1 MKTKELMFKILNG
14 MSLGIVAT
22 LIPSA
27 ILGEIAKSLNLMNL
41 LNLTKISTSLL
52 PFAIGTGV
60 SYQLSFTPLES
71 ICVSV
76 ATFIGSGVVS
86 FTNGSIV
93 LTGTGDV
100 VNAGVTAFIASL
112 AIYFFRQKVKSL
124 SMVAL
129 PIIISIA
136 VGWIGLTLLP
146 LISKINGGIGMAIEE
161 IVKMQP
167 LLTGGI
173 IAIIFSI
180 LIISPFSTVGIA
192 LAVNLSGI
200 AAGAANLGVCAAAFG
215 LALAGFKVNPIGITL
230 VPVLGS
236 AKIQMANFV
245 KNPLIIIPIITNAF
259 ILGVLGAF
267 FNIKGTAFSAGF
279 GISGLIGPINAL
291 NHMSWD
297 LKNIIIV
304 FVLFIV
310 LPIFFGYI
318 CNFIFIN
325 KLVLIKE
332 EDYKISI

>member
-1 MKTKELMFKILNG
+1 MKIKELMFKILNG

-27 ILGEIAKSLNLMNL
+27 ILGEIAKSLNLASI
-41 LNLTKISTSLL
+41 LNLTRISTSLL

-76 ATFIGSGVVS
+76 ANFIGSGVVS
-86 FTNGSIV
+86 FVNGNIV

-112 AIYFFRQKVKSL
+112 AIYLFRDKVKGL

-129 PIIISIA
+129 PILISTA
-136 VGWIGLTLLP
+136 VGWIALNLLP
-146 LISKINGGIGMAIEE
+146 YVSKVNGAIG
-161 IVKMQP
+161 
-167 LLTGGI
+167 L
-173 IAIIFSI
+173 
-180 LIISPFSTVGIA
+180 TVGIA
-192 LAVNLSGI
+192 LA
-200 AAGAANLGVCAAAFG
+200 G
-215 LALAGFKVNPIGITL
+215 LKVNPIGITL

-245 KNPLIIIPIITNAF
+245 KNPLIIVPIIINAF
-259 ILGVLGAF
+259 TLGVLGAL
-267 FNIKGTAFSAGF
+267 FNIKGTTFSAGF

-291 NHMSWD
+291 NHLSWN
-297 LKNIIIV
+297 LKNIVLV
-304 FVLFIV
+304 FTLFII
-310 LPIFFGYI
+310 LPIVFGYI

-332 EDYKISI
+332 EDYKVTI

>member
-1 MKTKELMFKILNG
+1 MKIKELMFKILNG

-27 ILGEIAKSLNLMNL
+27 ILGEIAKSLNLASI
-41 LNLTKISTSLL
+41 LNLTRISTSLL

-86 FTNGSIV
+86 FVNGNIV

-112 AIYFFRQKVKSL
+112 AIYLFRDKVKGL

-129 PIIISIA
+129 PIIISTA
-136 VGWIGLTLLP
+136 VGWIGLNLLP
-146 LISKINGGIGMAIEE
+146 YVSKVNGVIGLTIEE
-161 IVKMQP
+161 VVKMQP

-215 LALAGFKVNPIGITL
+215 LALAGLKVNPIGITL

-245 KNPLIIIPIITNAF
+245 KNPLIIVPIVINAF
-259 ILGVLGAF
+259 TLGVLGAL

-291 NHMSWD
+291 NHLSWN
-297 LKNIIIV
+297 LKNIVLV
-304 FVLFIV
+304 FTLFII
-310 LPIFFGYI
+310 LPIIFGYI

-332 EDYKISI
+332 EDYKVTI

>member
-1 MKTKELMFKILNG
+1 MRLKELIFKILNG

-27 ILGEIAKSLNLMNL
+27 ILGEIAKSLNLISI
-41 LNLTKISTSLL
+41 LNLTRISTSLL

-76 ATFIGSGVVS
+76 ATFIGSGIVS
-86 FTNGSIV
+86 FVNGNIV
-93 LTGTGDV
+93 LSGTGDV
-100 VNAGVTAFIASL
+100 VNAGVTSLIASL
-112 AIYFFRQKVKSL
+112 AIYFFRDKVKGL

-129 PIIISIA
+129 PVVISIA

-146 LISKINGGIGMAIEE
+146 LVSKVNGAIGTTIEE
-161 IVKMQP
+161 VVKMQP

-173 IAIIFSI
+173 IAVIFSI

-245 KNPLIIIPIITNAF
+245 KNPLIIVPIVTNAF
-259 ILGVLGAF
+259 LLGVLGAA
-267 FNIKGTAFSAGF
+267 FNIEGTAFSAGF

-297 LKNIIIV
+297 FKNITIV
-304 FVLFIV
+304 FVLFVV
-310 LPIFFGYI
+310 LPIIFSYI
-318 CNFIFIN
+318 FNFIFIN

-332 EDYKISI
+332 EDYKVSI

>member
-1 MKTKELMFKILNG
+1 MRLKELIFKILNG

-27 ILGEIAKSLNLMNL
+27 ILGEIAKSLNLISI
-41 LNLTKISTSLL
+41 LNLTRISTSLL

-76 ATFIGSGVVS
+76 ATFIGSGIVS
-86 FTNGSIV
+86 FVNGNIV
-93 LTGTGDV
+93 LSGTGDV
-100 VNAGVTAFIASL
+100 VNAGVTSLIASL
-112 AIYFFRQKVKSL
+112 AIYFFRDKVKGL

-129 PIIISIA
+129 PVVISIA

-146 LISKINGGIGMAIEE
+146 LVSKVNGAIGTTIEE
-161 IVKMQP
+161 VVKMQP

-173 IAIIFSI
+173 IAVIFSI

-200 AAGAANLGVCAAAFG
+200 AAGTANLGVCAAAFG
-215 LALAGFKVNPIGITL
+215 LALAGLKVNPIGITL

-245 KNPLIIIPIITNAF
+245 KNPLIIVPIVTNAF
-259 ILGVLGAF
+259 LLGVLGAA
-267 FNIKGTAFSAGF
+267 FNIEGTAFSAGF

-297 LKNIIIV
+297 FKNITIV
-304 FVLFIV
+304 FVLFVV
-310 LPIFFGYI
+310 LPIIFSYI
-318 CNFIFIN
+318 FNFIFIN

-332 EDYKISI
+332 EDYKVSI

>member
-1 MKTKELMFKILNG
+1 MKIKELMFKILNG

-27 ILGEIAKSLNLMNL
+27 ILGEIAKSLNLASI
-41 LNLTKISTSLL
+41 LNLTRISTSLL

-76 ATFIGSGVVS
+76 ANFIGSGVVS
-86 FTNGSIV
+86 FVNGNIV

-112 AIYFFRQKVKSL
+112 AIYLFRDKVKGL

-129 PIIISIA
+129 PILISTA
-136 VGWIGLTLLP
+136 VGWIGLNLLP
-146 LISKINGGIGMAIEE
+146 YVSKVNGAIG
-161 IVKMQP
+161 
-167 LLTGGI
+167 L
-173 IAIIFSI
+173 
-180 LIISPFSTVGIA
+180 TVGIA
-192 LAVNLSGI
+192 LA
-200 AAGAANLGVCAAAFG
+200 G
-215 LALAGFKVNPIGITL
+215 LKVNPIGITL

-245 KNPLIIIPIITNAF
+245 KNPLIIVPIIINAF
-259 ILGVLGAF
+259 TLGVLGAL
-267 FNIKGTAFSAGF
+267 FNIKGTTFSAGF

-291 NHMSWD
+291 NHLSWN
-297 LKNIIIV
+297 LKNIVLV
-304 FVLFIV
+304 FTLFII
-310 LPIFFGYI
+310 LPIVFGYI

-332 EDYKISI
+332 EDYKVTI

>member
-1 MKTKELMFKILNG
+1 MKIKELMFKILNG
-14 MSLGIVAT
+14 MSLGIVTT

-27 ILGEIAKSLNLMNL
+27 VLGEIAKALNLTTI
-41 LNLTKISTSLL
+41 LNLTKVSTSLL

-60 SYQLSFTPLES
+60 SYQLNFSPLES

-86 FTNGSIV
+86 FVNGNII

-112 AIYFFRQKVKSL
+112 VIYLFRNRVKGFNMIAI
-124 SMVAL
+124 
-129 PIIISIA
+129 PILVSIA
-136 VGWIGLTLLP
+136 VGWIGLNTLP
-146 LISKINGGIGMAIEE
+146 VVSKVNGAIGLTIEE

-167 LLTGGI
+167 LLTGGL

-192 LAVNLSGI
+192 LAVNLGGI
-200 AAGAANLGVCAAAFG
+200 AAGSANLGICAAAFG
-215 LALAGFKVNPIGITL
+215 LALAGSKVNPIGVTL
-230 VPVLGS
+230 IPILGS
-236 AKIQMANFV
+236 AKIQMSNFV
-245 KNPLIIIPIITNAF
+245 KNPLIIVPIVINAF
-259 ILGVLGAF
+259 TLGVLGAL

-291 NHMSWD
+291 NNMSWNFS
-297 LKNIIIV
+297 NIILV
-304 FVLFIV
+304 FALFIF
-310 LPIFFGYI
+310 LPILFSYI

-325 KLVLIKE
+325 KLVLITE
-332 EDYKISI
+332 EDYKVSI

>member
-1 MKTKELMFKILNG
+1 MRLKELIFKILNG

-27 ILGEIAKSLNLMNL
+27 ILGEIAKSLNLISI
-41 LNLTKISTSLL
+41 LNLTRISTSLL

-76 ATFIGSGVVS
+76 ATFIGSGIVS
-86 FTNGSIV
+86 FVNGNIV
-93 LTGTGDV
+93 LSGTGDV
-100 VNAGVTAFIASL
+100 VNAGVTSLIASL
-112 AIYFFRQKVKSL
+112 AIYFFRDKVKGL

-129 PIIISIA
+129 PVVISIA

-146 LISKINGGIGMAIEE
+146 LVSKVNGAIGTTIEE
-161 IVKMQP
+161 VVKMQP

-173 IAIIFSI
+173 IAVIFSI

-192 LAVNLSGI
+192 LAVNLSGV

-245 KNPLIIIPIITNAF
+245 KNPLIIVPIVTNAF
-259 ILGVLGAF
+259 LLGVLGAA
-267 FNIKGTAFSAGF
+267 FNIEGTAFSAGF

-297 LKNIIIV
+297 FKNITIV
-304 FVLFIV
+304 FVLFVV
-310 LPIFFGYI
+310 LPIIFSYI

-332 EDYKISI
+332 EDYKVSI

>member
-1 MKTKELMFKILNG
+1 MKIKELMFKILNS

-27 ILGEIAKSLNLMNL
+27 ILGEIAKSLNLASI
-41 LNLTKISTSLL
+41 LNLTRISTSLL

-76 ATFIGSGVVS
+76 ANFIGSGVVS
-86 FTNGSIV
+86 FVNGNIV

-100 VNAGVTAFIASL
+100 VNAGVTAFIESL
-112 AIYFFRQKVKSL
+112 AIYLFRDKVKGL

-129 PIIISIA
+129 PILISTA
-136 VGWIGLTLLP
+136 VGWIGLNLLP
-146 LISKINGGIGMAIEE
+146 YVSKVNGAIG
-161 IVKMQP
+161 
-167 LLTGGI
+167 L
-173 IAIIFSI
+173 
-180 LIISPFSTVGIA
+180 TVGIA
-192 LAVNLSGI
+192 LA
-200 AAGAANLGVCAAAFG
+200 G
-215 LALAGFKVNPIGITL
+215 LKVNPIGITL

-245 KNPLIIIPIITNAF
+245 KNPLIIVPIIINAF
-259 ILGVLGAF
+259 TLGVLGAL
-267 FNIKGTAFSAGF
+267 FNIKGTSFSAGF

-291 NHMSWD
+291 NHLSWN
-297 LKNIIIV
+297 LKNIVLV
-304 FVLFIV
+304 FTLFII
-310 LPIFFGYI
+310 LPIVFGYI

-332 EDYKISI
+332 EDYKVTI

>member
-1 MKTKELMFKILNG
+1 
-14 MSLGIVAT
+14 
-22 LIPSA
+22 
-27 ILGEIAKSLNLMNL
+27 
-41 LNLTKISTSLL
+41 
-52 PFAIGTGV
+52 
-60 SYQLSFTPLES
+60 
-71 ICVSV
+71 
-76 ATFIGSGVVS
+76 
-86 FTNGSIV
+86 
-93 LTGTGDV
+93 TGDV

-112 AIYFFRQKVKSL
+112 AIYLFRDKVKGL

-129 PIIISIA
+129 PIIISTA
-136 VGWIGLTLLP
+136 VGWIGLNLLP
-146 LISKINGGIGMAIEE
+146 YVSKVNGVIGLTIEE
-161 IVKMQP
+161 VVKMQP

-215 LALAGFKVNPIGITL
+215 LALAGLKVNPIGITL

-245 KNPLIIIPIITNAF
+245 KNPLIIVPIVINAF
-259 ILGVLGAF
+259 TLGVLGAL

-291 NHMSWD
+291 NHLSWN
-297 LKNIIIV
+297 LKNIVLV
-304 FVLFIV
+304 FTLFII
-310 LPIFFGYI
+310 LPIVFGYI

-332 EDYKISI
+332 EDYKVTI

>member
-1 MKTKELMFKILNG
+1 MRLKELIFKILNG

-27 ILGEIAKSLNLMNL
+27 ILGEIAKSLNLISI
-41 LNLTKISTSLL
+41 LNLTRISTSLL

-76 ATFIGSGVVS
+76 ATFIGSGIVS
-86 FTNGSIV
+86 FVNGNIV
-93 LTGTGDV
+93 LSGTGDV
-100 VNAGVTAFIASL
+100 VNAGVTSLIASL
-112 AIYFFRQKVKSL
+112 AIYFFRDKVKGL

-129 PIIISIA
+129 PVVISIA

-146 LISKINGGIGMAIEE
+146 LVSKVNGAIGTTIEE
-161 IVKMQP
+161 VVKMQP

-173 IAIIFSI
+173 IAVIFSI

-215 LALAGFKVNPIGITL
+215 LALAGLKVNPIGITL

-245 KNPLIIIPIITNAF
+245 KNPLIIVPIVTNAF
-259 ILGVLGAF
+259 LLGVLGAA
-267 FNIKGTAFSAGF
+267 FNIEGTAFSAGF

-297 LKNIIIV
+297 FKNITIV
-304 FVLFIV
+304 FVLFVV
-310 LPIFFGYI
+310 LPIIFSYI
-318 CNFIFIN
+318 FNFIFIN

-332 EDYKISI
+332 EDYKVSI